1 MYPVWILWLALQ
13 LRFVHALQPPRAP
26 HQDADRRLISRRMV
40 LVGAHDGR
48 GDTTMELK
56 FWFSTPHA
64 VESEAIKRLETISDP
79 DSALFGQFWNDE
91 NIVKHFAPPPEHIRT
106 VARWLNESGVPRPS
120 MRLSGDRSYLSFN
133 TTLDQ
138 ANRLLNTKLNARSSK
153 KNKAPSASQ
162 MAADMD
168 YRAYNLPAYVSDK
181 IDLVAALASGPT
193 TVRKR
198 SRSAKITSRIRSPAP
213 RLNPRQSSG
222 APVQVDCRQYMSP
235 DCLRR
240 LYNMPDLAPNA
251 TTPHPRSSLGIYQ
264 NAWSTWLADDLD
276 TFFSSF
282 QPQLVGRRPIMQP
295 INGGYRYE
303 PTDPSQV
310 FPVFNLEAN
319 LDFEYA
325 MSLAYPVP
333 VTNIQVG
340 DAYLL
345 GNTNLMLAAY
355 SAHYCQIGLDPAY
368 DPIYPDTSN
377 AGQPG
382 AYNSSDCGTYAREI
396 PNVISISVAW
406 NEASFSKDYA
416 RRQCTEF
423 LKLALKGITVIAATG
438 DHGTA
443 DQRQQCLNPQTG
455 KPDPV
460 NLAQGNFAS
469 GFPASC
475 PWVTA
480 IGGTWW
486 ADPTN
491 PADTGE
497 AAFNQTISDGVQVT
511 SAGGFSNVFGR
522 PSFQALATPKYLAE
536 QPGVRSLSEA
546 GRFSLLGRGL
556 PDVSA
561 MARNYLV
568 ALHGSF
574 HAVGGTSAAAPVIAA
589 MVARIN
595 DARFKQGKGPVGLLN
610 PVLYAKADRILRND
624 VEAGSNSGCGVDEAF
639 PASKGWDAVTG
650 LGTVDF
656 AHKSSLSAHKGPKRV
671 AIRTKKLHLLNN
683 NEDQKRSLLLP
694 GRERVSEPSSPPLFW
709 DKLRTQQ
716 NDGHVSITV
725 DALPHG
731 VSDDSVSQH
740 RFPTLGGV
748 ALTYG

>member
-1 MYPVWILWLALQ
+1 MSRGQTWAATIRTRASG
-13 LRFVHALQPPRAP
+13 PRRKPAS
-26 HQDADRRLISRRMV
+26 L
-40 LVGAHDGR
+40 GAHDR
-48 GDTTMELK
+48 RDDTTMELK

-64 VESEAIKRLETISDP
+64 VESEAIQHLETISDP
-79 DSALFGQFWNDE
+79 DSPLFGQFWNDE
-91 NIVKHFAPPPEHIRT
+91 SIVKHFAHPPEHIRT
-106 VARWLNESGVPRPS
+106 VARWLNESSVPRPS
-120 MRLSGDRSYLSFN
+120 MRLSGDRTYLSFN

-138 ANRLLNTKLNARSSK
+138 ANRLLNAKLNATSSK
-153 KNKAPSASQ
+153 DNTAPSASQ

-181 IDLVAALASGPT
+181 VDLVAALASGPT

-198 SRSAKITSRIRSPAP
+198 TRSANITSRIRFPA
-213 RLNPRQSSG
+213 LHLKPRQASG
-222 APVQVDCRQYMSP
+222 APVQTACDDSTTCRT
-235 DCLRR
+235 
-240 LYNMPDLAPNA
+240 LAPNA

-264 NAWSTWLADDLD
+264 NAWSTWLADDLEM
-276 TFFSSF
+276 FFSSF
-282 QPQLVGRRPIMQP
+282 QPQLVGRHPIMQP
-295 INGGYRYE
+295 INGWYRYE
-303 PTDPSQV
+303 PRTPPKS
-310 FPVFNLEAN
+310 N

-345 GNTNLMLAAY
+345 GNTNLVLAVY
-355 SAHYCQIGLDPAY
+355 SAHYCQIGLDPVY
-368 DPIYPDTSN
+368 DPIYPDTAN

-382 AYNSSDCGTYAREI
+382 AYNTRDCGTYAREI

-406 NEASFSKDYA
+406 NEASFSKEYA

-423 LKLALKGITVIAATG
+423 FKLALKGITVIAATG

-455 KPDPV
+455 NPDPV

-491 PADTGE
+491 SSDTAE
-497 AAFNQTISDGVQVT
+497 AAFNQTLSGGVQVT

-536 QPGVRSLSEA
+536 QPGERSLSEA
-546 GRFSLLGRGL
+546 GRFSPLS
-556 PDVSA
+556 DVSA

-574 HAVGGTSAAAPVIAA
+574 HAVGGTSAAAPIIAA

-595 DARFKQGKGPVGLLN
+595 DARFKKGKGPVGLLN
-610 PVLYAKADRILRND
+610 PVLYAKANRILRND

-639 PASKGWDAVTG
+639 PASRGWDAVTG

-656 AHKSSLSAHKGPKRV
+656 ASLMEV
-671 AIRTKKLHLLNN
+671 YL
-683 NEDQKRSLLLP
+683 
-694 GRERVSEPSSPPLFW
+694 
-709 DKLRTQQ
+709 
-716 NDGHVSITV
+716 
-725 DALPHG
+725 ALP
-731 VSDDSVSQH
+731 
-740 RFPTLGGV
+740 
-748 ALTYG
+748 